1 LRELSLHILD
11 IAANS
16 IAAGATRISIYV
28 EENQIADRLII
39 RITDNGKG
47 MSQEMID
54 KVTDPFVTSRTER
67 NIGLGIPLLKEA
79 AEACN
84 GSLKISSEPGKGTA
98 VEVQFQLSHIDR
110 MPLGDLADTFLALEV
125 GTPEVHWSFDVK
137 KDDKE
142 FSFDDEIFK
151 RELGDLPLSHPD
163 VIRYLRTTFTEGIDA
178 LQLI

>member
-1 LRELSLHILD
+1 MRELSLHILD

-28 EENQIADRLII
+28 EENQIADRLLI
-39 RITDNGKG
+39 RIKDNGKG
-47 MSQEMID
+47 MSPEMIE

-67 NIGLGIPLLKEA
+67 NVGLGIPLLKEA

-163 VIRYLRTTFTEGIDA
+163 VIRYLRTTITEGIDA

>member
-11 IAANS
+11 IAVNS

-28 EENQIADRLII
+28 EENQIADRLLI

-47 MSQEMID
+47 MSPEMIE
-54 KVTDPFVTSRTER
+54 KVTNPFVTSRTER
-67 NIGLGIPLLKEA
+67 NVGLGIPLLKEA

-84 GSLKISSEPGKGTA
+84 GCLTISSEPGKGTA
-98 VEVQFQLSHIDR
+98 VEVQFQLSHLDR

-125 GTPEVHWSFDVK
+125 GTPEVHWRFDVK